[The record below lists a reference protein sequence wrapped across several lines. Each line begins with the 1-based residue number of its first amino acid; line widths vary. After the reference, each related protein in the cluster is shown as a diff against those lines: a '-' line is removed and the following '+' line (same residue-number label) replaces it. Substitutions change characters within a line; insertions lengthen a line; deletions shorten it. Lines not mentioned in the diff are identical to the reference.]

1 MWVYLN
7 GEILNED
14 EAKISPL
21 DRSFT
26 FGDGIYE
33 VIPSYNQKLF
43 LFDEH
48 LQRFKASLAKTFIP
62 VPSELDNLENILKEL
77 HVKNKLLN
85 QSFYIQITRGVQ
97 EARSHTVSQDLA
109 PTVFINSQN
118 LDINPYRGNMHK
130 EGLRVR
136 LEDDIR
142 WQRCDIKTTALIGNI
157 LSMHDPSLDKVDEI
171 IFEKHGIIN
180 EGSKSNIFVVK
191 KGKVYTPSLSQNILP
206 GVTRNFIINLLK
218 RNNIEILEEE
228 IPVDSIYECDE
239 LWLTSSTKEIQPV
252 AFVDDYQLPKKNTDQ
267 YIWKKVLG
275 LFNPY

>member
-7 GEILNED
+7 GEIIPAD

-26 FGDGIYE
+26 FGDGVYE
-33 VIPSYNQKLF
+33 VIPSYNQELF
-43 LFDEH
+43 LFEEH
-48 LQRFKASLAKTFIP
+48 LQRFKISLAKTFIP
-62 VPSELDNLENILKEL
+62 APTELDNLEDILKKL
-77 HVKNKLLN
+77 HVKNEYQN

-97 EARSHTVSQDLA
+97 ESRSHTASENIV
-109 PTVFINSQN
+109 PTLFINSQN
-118 LDINPYRGNMHK
+118 LDINPFRGNANK

-157 LSMHDPSLDKVDEI
+157 LSMHDPSLETVDEI
-171 IFEKHGIIN
+171 LLHKDGILN
-180 EGSKSNIFVVK
+180 EGSKSNIFLVK
-191 KGKVYTPSLSQNILP
+191 QDKVYTPSLNQNILP

-218 RNNIEILEEE
+218 KNNIEVFEEE
-228 IPVDSIYECDE
+228 ISVDSIYECEE

-252 AFVDDYQLPKKNTDQ
+252 AFIGDYKIPTKETEQL
-267 YIWKKVLG
+267 IWNKVLK